1 MWICGRSRLLRTS
14 AHDATFHQ
22 FESHARRP
30 FDSRRPH
37 TDKINRD
44 AARSQQ
50 CPSAL
55 ARRSRRHRSW
65 QARFYLSH
73 TWRTTTTAKRF
84 YRRHTWRTTT
94 TTATCASPSP
104 PFASAHPIRGPARWA
119 HRLRLP
125 TTRCRRPPPEDPP
138 SFIMGDSSVG
148 SLTATQLG
156 DLNASI
162 RITSGE
168 SFIQRRR
175 STVIHV
181 VDKVT
186 PHYTPL
192 FIFKCALCVGCIFLV
207 ALGGAM
213 GVLLTMEEESAGES
227 PPPLPPM
234 PSLSPP
240 PPLVVQIHPPPPPSP
255 HRRRRPILRR
265 RHLLP
270 TFRHHLR
277 RRPRCRPLP
286 FIATY
291 AALLAARRR

>member
-1 MWICGRSRLLRTS
+1 MEDDDHGQTILSETHMEDDHDDGDVREPVASFRLG
-14 AHDATFHQ
+14 
-22 FESHARRP
+22 
-30 FDSRRPH
+30 
-37 TDKINRD
+37 
-44 AARSQQ
+44 
-50 CPSAL
+50 
-55 ARRSRRHRSW
+55 
-65 QARFYLSH
+65 
-73 TWRTTTTAKRF
+73 
-84 YRRHTWRTTT
+84 
-94 TTATCASPSP
+94 ASYPRAGSMGP
-104 PFASAHPIRGPARWA
+104 PPP
-119 HRLRLP
+119 P
-125 TTRCRRPPPEDPP
+125 PDDEMPPPPPPEDPP

-240 PPLVVQIHPPPPPSP
+240 PPLV
-255 HRRRRPILRR
+255 
-265 RHLLP
+265 
-270 TFRHHLR
+270 
-277 RRPRCRPLP
+277 
-286 FIATY
+286 
-291 AALLAARRR
+291 